1 MDNCALCNLHACIS
15 STAGFPIIAEVRCK
29 MQTLSVFVVLV
40 TTLVSRGTA
49 QLPCK
54 LPLIMCKRQKNK
66 SHCQNRVF
74 GFTEVDWHFK
84 GMEVF
89 TYHKPRSCSS
99 FVLKLCTLF
108 VHALFQQ

>member
-1 MDNCALCNLHACIS
+1 MDYCALCNLHACIS
-15 STAGFPIIAEVRCK
+15 STADFLIIAQMQCK

-40 TTLVSRGTA
+40 TTLVSQGTA

-54 LPLIMCKRQKNK
+54 LPLTMYKRQKNK
-66 SHCQNRVF
+66 SQCQNWVF

-89 TYHKPRSCSS
+89 AYHTPHSYSS

-108 VHALFQQ
+108 VHALFLE